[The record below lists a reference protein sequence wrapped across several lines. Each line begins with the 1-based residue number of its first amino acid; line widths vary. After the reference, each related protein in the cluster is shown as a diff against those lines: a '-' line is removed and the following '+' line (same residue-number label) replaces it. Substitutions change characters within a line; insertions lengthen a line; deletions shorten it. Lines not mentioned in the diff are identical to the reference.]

1 VGPSLPALIANLQP
15 DDWRAREGFS
25 EDIAAANE
33 ELFACPSDAARV
45 EVLQRWLQKHQPC
58 LFGRLAA
65 KNDLLSVCVLT
76 EDDYSLGDQHVRAK
90 IQAARLQWT
99 ESGFRGKKSGFIIAA
114 VSPTLATCKPGLAA
128 RQVAERLCALY
139 LERDIPL
146 DTILH
151 DEIYLERPG
160 EPRHTWAWKVGINYF
175 ASSADKRWWHDHRIP
190 GGIAFSMNS
199 VGHMVKS
206 GLLAKA
212 TQLAD
217 ELLGDPGADGYFSVV
232 DSLGKALGLAMR
244 TIHLAAK
251 TPHGQATR
259 LLDLPAESSS
269 VPSCPIELP
278 TFLTGKNHCEYAG
291 YYHTDYTL
299 PACYFTEDVSRP
311 AGLSEHMLDF
321 TYLFHNDAENPDHRS
336 MGIGRRIRSGT
347 SQSIQWK
354 NSTGTPLDMAISD
367 SPLLLAALGM
377 AKKGSKR
384 IS

>member
-1 VGPSLPALIANLQP
+1 MGPSLAALIAGLQH

-25 EDIAAANE
+25 DDIAAANE
-33 ELFACPSDAARV
+33 ELFKCTSDPARA

-65 KNDLLSVCVLT
+65 RHDLLSFCILT
-76 EDDYSLGDQHVRAK
+76 EGDYSRGDQHVRAK

-114 VSPTLATCKPGLAA
+114 VSPELATCKPGPVA
-128 RQVAERLCALY
+128 QQIAERLCALY
-139 LERDIPL
+139 LERDIPI

-151 DEIYLERPG
+151 DDIYLERPG
-160 EPRHTWAWKVGINYF
+160 EPRRTWAWKVGINYF
-175 ASSADKRWWHDHRIP
+175 ASSGDKRWWHDHRIP

-212 TQLAD
+212 TQAAD
-217 ELLGDPGADGYFSVV
+217 ELLGDPGEGDYFSVV
-232 DSLGKALGLAMR
+232 DSLGKALDLAMR

-259 LLDLPAESSS
+259 LLELPAEPSTL
-269 VPSCPIELP
+269 PSCPIPLP
-278 TFLTGKNHCEYAG
+278 GILTGKNHCAYAG
-291 YYHTDYTL
+291 YYHTDYTM
-299 PACYFTEDVSRP
+299 PSCYFIEDVARP
-311 AGLSEHMLDF
+311 AGLSEHSLDF
-321 TYLFHNDAENPDHRS
+321 TYLFHNDAENPEHIS
-336 MGIGRRIRSGT
+336 MGIGRRIRSGE
-347 SQSIQWK
+347 SQSVPLK
-354 NSTGTPLDMAISD
+354 NATGTPLDLAITD

-377 AKKGSKR
+377 TKGSKR